1 MKIIVKSLKPL
12 LKVFFFFFFCNSG
25 DLSLICT
32 QLKCHPPS
40 FQSSPTFYLA
50 GCSRQWS
57 KISPTIL
64 QMSLFDGFE
73 NYPCLNAFVW
83 LHGSYAII
91 PCLQMWFMH
100 HHGIINHDKCYNC
113 STSKTIFHI
122 QQDCELAW
130 DILGISLF
138 YFNLPHFFTMID
150 VSKIKW
156 IIILVSFWLNKM
168 LKLIVATRIYGFF
181 PSMLIKVCQESHPC
195 RLL

>member
-1 MKIIVKSLKPL
+1 
-12 LKVFFFFFFCNSG
+12 
-25 DLSLICT
+25 
-32 QLKCHPPS
+32 
-40 FQSSPTFYLA
+40 
-50 GCSRQWS
+50 
-57 KISPTIL
+57 
-64 QMSLFDGFE
+64 MSLFDGFE

-130 DILGISLF
+130 GILGISLF

-150 VSKIKW
+150 VCKIKW

-168 LKLIVATRIYGFF
+168 LQLIVAIRIYGFF
-181 PSMLIKVCQESHPC
+181 SINVDQSVSRKSPLSVTLVSRVKEILFMPN
-195 RLL
+195 

>member
-64 QMSLFDGFE
+64 HVNLLDGSG
-73 NYPCLNAFVW
+73 NYLRLNAF
-83 LHGSYAII
+83 LSLPGSYVII
-91 PCLQMWFMH
+91 PCLLMPFFASSWYYSLSH
-100 HHGIINHDKCYNC
+100 WLYIEGW
-113 STSKTIFHI
+113 SETIMNI
-122 QQDCELAW
+122 EL
-130 DILGISLF
+130 LISQ
-138 YFNLPHFFTMID
+138 
-150 VSKIKW
+150 VS
-156 IIILVSFWLNKM
+156 
-168 LKLIVATRIYGFF
+168 
-181 PSMLIKVCQESHPC
+181 
-195 RLL
+195 